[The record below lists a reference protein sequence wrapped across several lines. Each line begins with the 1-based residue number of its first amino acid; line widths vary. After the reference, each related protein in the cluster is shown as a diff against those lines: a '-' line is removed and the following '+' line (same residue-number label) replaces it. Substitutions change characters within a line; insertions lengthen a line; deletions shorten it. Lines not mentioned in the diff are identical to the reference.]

1 MYPSQRGYRC
11 HGGSLNQL
19 ERHHSRTKQVAGCS
33 ERTSRRQGSSVEIA
47 REKRQVERKQ
57 VLFHAAGYVRGPTA
71 ASVTKKGVL
80 SVEEKRKRMFF
91 EESMQNRQLGLGQAA
106 EGHWTAAC
114 PNFSLPPA

>member
-1 MYPSQRGYRC
+1 M
-11 HGGSLNQL
+11 
-19 ERHHSRTKQVAGCS
+19 
-33 ERTSRRQGSSVEIA
+33 
-47 REKRQVERKQ
+47 
-57 VLFHAAGYVRGPTA
+57 
-71 ASVTKKGVL
+71 TKKGVL